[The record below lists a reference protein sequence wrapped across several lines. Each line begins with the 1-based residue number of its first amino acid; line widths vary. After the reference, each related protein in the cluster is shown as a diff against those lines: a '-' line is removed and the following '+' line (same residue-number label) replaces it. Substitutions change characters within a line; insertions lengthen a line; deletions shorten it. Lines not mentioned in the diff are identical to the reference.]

1 MNVEASL
8 PTDLRH
14 DRITTSNLWDF
25 CSLAVLLKKLRG
37 FLNKSNPHAVLLT
50 EIDNWPRDF
59 MPEIIHELPNRFGLD
74 DLCNRALKDT
84 GNFEL
89 THLSGL
95 STVVEY
101 LNLTSQFNMILRSS
115 LLASCTDKE
124 LASLRRKEGKKRIPS
139 VKSLASSLGLHLRD
153 FIRNENK
160 VFPFRWAL
168 NCRRVVMLRG
178 YERALEWKLGRAD
191 LAAEVANE

>member
-25 CSLAVLLKKLRG
+25 CSLTVLLKKLRG

-50 EIDNWPRDF
+50 ETDNWPRDF

-101 LNLTSQFNMILRSS
+101 LNLTSQFNMIIRAS

-124 LASLRRKEGKKRIPS
+124 LASLRRKEGKKERRES
-139 VKSLASSLGLHLRD
+139 RLSNRLHRHWD
-153 FIRNENK
+153 FIFGTSLETRTK
-160 VFPFRWAL
+160 CFRL
-168 NCRRVVMLRG
+168 D
-178 YERALEWKLGRAD
+178 GR
-191 LAAEVANE
+191 

>member
-1 MNVEASL
+1 
-8 PTDLRH
+8 
-14 DRITTSNLWDF
+14 
-25 CSLAVLLKKLRG
+25 
-37 FLNKSNPHAVLLT
+37 
-50 EIDNWPRDF
+50 
-59 MPEIIHELPNRFGLD
+59 MPEIIHVLPYLSGLD
-74 DLCNRALKDT
+74 ELCNRALKDT

-101 LNLTSQFNMILRSS
+101 LNLTSQFNMILRAS

-124 LASLRRKEGKKRIPS
+124 LASLRKKKRIPS

-153 FIRNENK
+153 FIRNENT
-160 VFPFRWAL
+160 VFPFRWPL

-178 YERALEWKLGRAD
+178 YERALEWKLVRAES
-191 LAAEVANE
+191 AAEAVNG